1 VGYITNIV
9 DVVPF
14 TVYCSLRYT
23 EGKPIVILCL
33 DIDSTTKSNL
43 DELLTIGHYDDFSQA
58 VCVAISNQLL
68 LHQHAR
74 RIGGSFVVASNDPAA
89 KSPKGSDST
98 LVPAGQNGVK
108 IPRLFSTPASL
119 PQGCE
124 LAAISGDAFVSG
136 AVVPVDRW
144 IFGQHNKLLPVK
156 ASCRA
161 LASMITDN
169 RGIPLARAASETASQ
184 AAELGVYLR
193 EIDEKHG
200 LSRDESLAVAFPVSD
215 SDAGDKARL
224 RYANQFVGAVN
235 KQGQLS
241 GLLADLKLISL
252 VPGRDARIRLTQAGW
267 EFAVLK
273 NPVLDDI
280 SVSGSKFGE
289 QEIGFLVDHIR
300 SYVPAED
307 CAYRTILK
315 ACAEGANTPNKLDD
329 YLSKGVSPRNGSPF
343 TNAFISTQRS
353 GAISRM
359 GDLGLVAR
367 KRDGIKVTY
376 VATET
381 GHEFMTEKVARTA

>member
-33 DIDSTTKSNL
+33 DIDSTTKANL
-43 DELLTIGHYDDFSQA
+43 DELLKIGHYDDFSQA

-74 RIGGSFVVASNDPAA
+74 RIGGSFVVASNDPAPN
-89 KSPKGSDST
+89 SPKESDSA
-98 LVPAGQNGVK
+98 LVPAGQNAVK
-108 IPRLFSTPASL
+108 IPRLFSTPACL

-169 RGIPLARAASETASQ
+169 RGIQLARAASETASQ

-329 YLSKGVSPRNGSPF
+329 YLSKGVSPRDGSPF

-376 VATET
+376 VVTET